1 MPEEKSSSPSDVG
14 FEVSFH
20 HRRKHGLALATE
32 SSREPPAW
40 PILFL
45 VDADAEAR
53 ERIATA
59 LTRRFG
65 ADYEVRA
72 AGTESEGLAMLA
84 QLGNDGAR
92 VALIAADLALTGD
105 EGGITFLERAH
116 VIHPHASRMLLVAM
130 DRRGTRMP
138 FESLAA
144 LRRATAL
151 NRIDFWV
158 VKGGFSP
165 EEWLYLRVQEALSTW
180 TRLHGPHHEVMRV
193 VGDPWSP
200 RSHELRETM
209 TRNTIP
215 YGFYESESARG
226 RELIAA
232 HRVDVARLPA
242 VILHDGSVVHEPT
255 VVDIAHALG
264 VDTRPSSQVYDLVI
278 VGAGPAGLAAALYGA
293 SEGLRTVV
301 VEDRAIGGQAG
312 TSSMIRNYLG
322 FPRGISGGD
331 LVFRAWEQALLFGA
345 EFVFTQRAIGLASRN
360 GLNAVTLSGGDAVLG
375 RALILASGVEYR
387 RLGVP
392 SLDRWTGAGV
402 FYGAAGTQAS
412 ALAGE
417 PVCVVGG
424 ANSAGQA
431 ALHLSEFASHV
442 TLIVRGAALDAGMSD
457 YLVRQIQVTSNIE
470 VRLRSRIV
478 DGHGAGRLASLEL
491 ENAED
496 RRETIPSTAVF
507 VMIGAEARTDWLDPS
522 IRRDDHGFVLT
533 GRDLPPDACAIE
545 RSPLPFET
553 SMPGVFAVGDVRH
566 GSIKRVAEA
575 VGEGSVAVGSVHQY
589 LARSQPSADR
599 A

>member
-1 MPEEKSSSPSDVG
+1 LSPASESG
-14 FEVSFH
+14 RES
-20 HRRKHGLALATE
+20 RAL
-32 SSREPPAW
+32 PV
-40 PILFL
+40 LFL
-45 VDADAEAR
+45 VDADVDAR

-72 AGTESEGLAMLA
+72 AGTESEGLEMLE

-92 VALIAADLALTGD
+92 VALVAADLALTGD

-116 VIHPHASRMLLVAM
+116 VIHPQASRVLLVAM
-130 DRRGTRMP
+130 DRRGTRIP
-138 FESLAA
+138 FDSLAA
-144 LRRATAL
+144 LRSATAL

-180 TRLHGPHHEVMRV
+180 TRLHGAHHEVFRI
-193 VGDPWSP
+193 VGEEWSP
-200 RSHELRETM
+200 RTHALRETI

-215 YGFYESESARG
+215 YGFYPSDSARG

-232 HRVDVARLPA
+232 HGVDVSRLPA
-242 VILHDGSVVHEPT
+242 VILHNGSVVHQPT
-255 VVDIAHALG
+255 TTDIAHALG
-264 VDTRPSSQVYDLVI
+264 VNTRPSSQVHDLVI

-293 SEGLRTVV
+293 SEGLRTIV

-345 EFVFTQRAIGLASRN
+345 EFVFTQRAIGLDSRN
-360 GLNAVTLSGGDAVLG
+360 GLNVVTLSGGDEVLG
-375 RALILASGVEYR
+375 RAVILASGVDYR

-392 SLDRWTGAGV
+392 SLDRWTGAGL
-402 FYGAAGTQAS
+402 FYGAAATQSS

-417 PVCVVGG
+417 RVCVVGG

-431 ALHLSEFASHV
+431 ALHLSQFASQV
-442 TLIVRGAALDAGMSD
+442 TLIVRGPTLEAGMSD
-457 YLVRQIQVTSNIE
+457 YLVRQIQVTSNID

-478 DGHGAGRLASLEL
+478 EGHGTGRVSALEL
-491 ENAED
+491 EHAEAG
-496 RRETIPSTAVF
+496 RETIPSTAVF
-507 VMIGAEARTDWLDPS
+507 VMIGAEARTDWLGPS

-533 GRDLPPDACAIE
+533 GRDLPPDACATD
-545 RSPLPFET
+545 RPPLPFET

-575 VGEGSVAVGSVHQY
+575 VGEGSVAVGSVHQH
-589 LARSQPSADR
+589 LARRQPNADR
-599 A
+599 G